1 MHILNKMSTNDRVI
15 LKHAHKKSQKASWQ
29 KMIST
34 LTKIVEAMMR
44 TLRLAQLV
52 LIEAFGTQIG
62 PITISGSVK

>member
-1 MHILNKMSTNDRVI
+1 MLT
-15 LKHAHKKSQKASWQ
+15 KKPKSKLA